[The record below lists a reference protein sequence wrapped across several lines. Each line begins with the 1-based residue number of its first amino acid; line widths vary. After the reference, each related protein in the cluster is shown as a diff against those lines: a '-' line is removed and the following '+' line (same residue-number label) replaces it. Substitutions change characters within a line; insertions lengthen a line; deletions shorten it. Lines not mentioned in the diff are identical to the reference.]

1 MRGKKITLIVTAFF
15 YIFMLVFSVSARK
28 IHVASLPRVKVTDIE
43 FETFEIEEQEQLE
56 VEEEADNW
64 NFNMDFDRAFG
75 VPKELYDNNELYIL
89 SSEMINGEI
98 RTIVRN
104 VTEEVEIGRSN
115 EESYEVV
122 KGLYGFNEIIID
134 GLENIE
140 DGCEVYVIKE

>member
-1 MRGKKITLIVTAFF
+1 
-15 YIFMLVFSVSARK
+15 
-28 IHVASLPRVKVTDIE
+28 
-43 FETFEIEEQEQLE
+43 
-56 VEEEADNW
+56 
-64 NFNMDFDRAFG
+64 MDFDRAFG

-134 GLENIE
+134 GLEDIE